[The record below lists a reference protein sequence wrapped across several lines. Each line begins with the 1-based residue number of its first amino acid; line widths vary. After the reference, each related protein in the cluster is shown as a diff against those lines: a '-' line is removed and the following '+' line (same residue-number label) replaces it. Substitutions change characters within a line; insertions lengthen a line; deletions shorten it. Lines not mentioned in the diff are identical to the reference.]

1 MLWRMCNKNGWFE
14 WRRAHLDSRAIAT
27 GMRFV
32 DDSAAL
38 MELDRDLDRDGPLFP
53 LDHWGETYLET
64 GVSIEHMMEVVVGR
78 LKVRSL

>member
-1 MLWRMCNKNGWFE
+1 
-14 WRRAHLDSRAIAT
+14 
-27 GMRFV
+27 MRFV